1 MNDGGIGRVF
11 WSAVLQAA
19 IPGQDVLGARFFKYE
34 AAGISCGKALGGM
47 ERY

>member
-19 IPGQDVLGARFFKYE
+19 IPGPDVLGARFFKYE